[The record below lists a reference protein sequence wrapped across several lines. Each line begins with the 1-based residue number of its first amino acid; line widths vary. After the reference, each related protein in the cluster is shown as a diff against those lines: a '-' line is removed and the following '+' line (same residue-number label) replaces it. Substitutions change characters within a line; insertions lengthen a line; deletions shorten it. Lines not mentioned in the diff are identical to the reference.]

1 MIRFISHP
9 EVVIDPK
16 VAVPDWGLSKRG
28 RERLALLLEEPWIAE
43 VAAVWSSRE
52 RKAIETA
59 EPIAAT
65 RGLTVHTLHELHEN
79 DRSATGFL
87 PPDEFDRRR
96 RAGEFLEC
104 KEVFG
109 RGDWYGTLHSQVAAG
124 LAAGKWVIL
133 EIDVEGMRSV
143 LERYP
148 DTITIFIHCGGIDE
162 LERRLRARN
171 TDSEDAINRRLEVAR
186 HELAWQNHYR
196 YQILNDDVDESV
208 RRICEILQQLGAPS
222 NA

>member
-1 MIRFISHP
+1 MPVIRFISHP

-87 PPDEFDRRR
+87 PPDEFERVADRFFGEPENSVRGWETAKAAQER
-96 RAGEFLEC
+96 IVAAVRLVDAQSPPGDVAIAAHGGVGTLLYCHLAGEPISRAHDQKRAGNVIAFE
-104 KEVFG
+104 
-109 RGDWYGTLHSQVAAG
+109 RGSWRL
-124 LAAGKWVIL
+124 
-133 EIDVEGMRSV
+133 
-143 LERYP
+143 
-148 DTITIFIHCGGIDE
+148 IHGWRPVDS
-162 LERRLRARN
+162 RAK
-171 TDSEDAINRRLEVAR
+171 A
-186 HELAWQNHYR
+186 
-196 YQILNDDVDESV
+196 
-208 RRICEILQQLGAPS
+208 
-222 NA
+222 